1 MFLIILGFLGGVFVG
16 YKYPQQVDQ
25 AVQAIKN
32 AVNDLKDKF
41 SKKPPKGD
49 PRSIFREKRPAGPG
63 CSFPRRGSSRVP
75 PWPSP
80 GGPKCGHAGARRA
93 EPGVGLPRF
102 IPG

>member
-41 SKKPPKGD
+41 SKK
-49 PRSIFREKRPAGPG
+49 
-63 CSFPRRGSSRVP
+63 SS
-75 PWPSP
+75 
-80 GGPKCGHAGARRA
+80 
-93 EPGVGLPRF
+93 
-102 IPG
+102 